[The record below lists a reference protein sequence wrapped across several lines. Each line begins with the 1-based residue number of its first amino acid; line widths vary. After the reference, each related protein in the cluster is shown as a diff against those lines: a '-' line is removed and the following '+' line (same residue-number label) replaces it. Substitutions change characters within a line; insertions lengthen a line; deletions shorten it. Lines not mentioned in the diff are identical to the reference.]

1 MGSIG
6 KIIIHV
12 RASLQIRKQFTTRDN
27 LQQHHQRIR
36 VLEGA
41 KQFQPSER
49 MGRTGRT
56 GRTGRGGRTETTE
69 RGISTLDC
77 VEYNYARREF
87 LTQKDGRT
95 PPSSVS
101 RTCQKGETSK
111 QRKIVSIGRSYH
123 VGKHQTIKL

>member
-36 VLEGA
+36 VLEGS

-49 MGRTGRT
+49 TGRT
-56 GRTGRGGRTETTE
+56 GRTGRTETTE

-101 RTCQKGETSK
+101 RTCQKGE
-111 QRKIVSIGRSYH
+111 
-123 VGKHQTIKL
+123 KHRNKET